1 LKKKTWILYL
11 AVALALVA
19 LILYARHKVH
29 FNWTVFAQQF
39 RLANYS
45 MIGLGVALISLGYIV
60 RAARWTLFLKPIH
73 KVRLF
78 SRDWFHV
85 LAAQVIGYAGVA
97 LLGRAADL
105 VRPYLVARRLKL
117 DLSSQVAAY
126 VVERMF
132 DAGAMACI
140 FSAVLFLGPGRAT
153 LPHYAEF
160 KVAAQVVLTFTAGL
174 AILATAIRFSGKAV
188 AALAQSILGKLSP
201 ALGASVAN
209 KILAFREGLEMLA
222 SPRDIASAALFS
234 LFMWALIT
242 SAYFVSI
249 RAFVDSP
256 HLHNSSLTLCVVL
269 MAVGMAVS
277 VVQLPVIGWFTQIAG
292 LTYAIQQIYGAAWEP
307 ALGCSAVLLIVTFLS
322 VIPTGLIWAHFD
334 HVSLRRISEESE
346 VAGAHIG
353 VESLTPPQ
361 PAAEP

>member
-1 LKKKTWILYL
+1 MKKKTWILYL
-11 AVALALVA
+11 AVGLALVA
-19 LILYARHKVH
+19 FVLYARHRIN
-29 FNWTVFAQQF
+29 FNWAVFIEQL

-45 MIGLGVALISLGYIV
+45 MIGLGVALISFGYIV
-60 RAARWTLFLKPIH
+60 RAVRWSLFLKPIH
-73 KVRLF
+73 KVRFF

-117 DLSSQVAAY
+117 DLSSQLAVY

-132 DAGAMACI
+132 DFGAMACI
-140 FSAVLFLGPGRAT
+140 FSAVLFLAPGRAS
-153 LPHYAEF
+153 LPHHREF
-160 KVAAQVVLTFTAGL
+160 KVAAEIVLGFTAGL
-174 AILATAIRFSGKAV
+174 AIAATAIRFSGKTV
-188 AALAQSILGKLSP
+188 AALAQKILGKLSQS
-201 ALGASVAN
+201 LGATVSD

-234 LFMWALIT
+234 LFMWGLIT
-242 SAYFVSI
+242 YAYLVSI

-256 HLHNSSLTLCVVL
+256 HLHNSSLGLCVVL

-277 VVQLPVIGWFTQIAG
+277 VVQLPVVGWFTQIAG

-307 ALGCSAVLLIVTFLS
+307 ALGCSAVLLIVTFLC

-334 HVSLRRISEESE
+334 HVSLRKVSEESE
-346 VAGAHIG
+346 EAGTHIG
-353 VESLTPPQ
+353 VESLTPPE